1 MFVPPSVGRQVLRF
15 AFCKGSWLWLACM
28 AGGLALAG
36 FISAAAWVA
45 LSDGPLRAP
54 DSVEIVIPEGTAAAI
69 ERGAAVSAIPRNLR
83 LVEGDTLV
91 LRNQDVVPHQIGSY
105 SVGPGTTLSVP
116 LANASSA
123 TLLCSFHPQGSIGL
137 DVRPHTSA
145 LLVLW
150 PTLIIGIPLGLVSGG
165 VLAVTRRLD
174 VAEAVETQGA
184 V

>member
-1 MFVPPSVGRQVLRF
+1 
-15 AFCKGSWLWLACM
+15 M
-28 AGGLALAG
+28 AAGLALAG

-54 DSVEIVIPEGTAAAI
+54 ESVEIVIPQGTAAAI
-69 ERGAAVSAIPRNLR
+69 ERGSTVSAIPRNLR

-91 LRNQDVVPHQIGSY
+91 IQNQDVVAHQIGSY
-105 SVGPGTTLSVP
+105 SVSPGTTLSVP
-116 LANASSA
+116 LARASTA

-137 DVRPHTSA
+137 DVRPHTSV

-150 PTLIIGIPLGLVSGG
+150 PTLIIGLPLGLVSGG

-174 VAEAVETQGA
+174 AAEAVDAQRA